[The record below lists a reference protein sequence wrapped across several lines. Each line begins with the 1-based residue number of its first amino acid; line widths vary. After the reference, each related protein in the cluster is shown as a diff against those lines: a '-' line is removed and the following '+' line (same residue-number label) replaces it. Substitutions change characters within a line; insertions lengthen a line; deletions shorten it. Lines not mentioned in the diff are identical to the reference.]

1 MRALSEFVSSAERL
15 FSNLELSLKSL
26 KDDNT
31 MSFNLV
37 LKQSFSSVVRFKSK
51 VLLYNSSNSVIRL
64 K

>member
-37 LKQSFSSVVRFKSK
+37 LKQSFSSAVRFKSK